1 MVGVAARMLL
11 DEPLK
16 SLGTLIGV
24 VVSVFLMTQQMSLL
38 TGIQNRVTSFA
49 DLNDVDVWVAS
60 AATESIDA
68 TGSLP
73 VRCVSQAAGTRGV
86 AWAAPVIQGRGD
98 VTRVDGVQEQVRVF
112 GVEAPRYAGLPHVLA
127 RGSEPAMLRAPNRIF
142 LNWQD
147 RDSFGFPEPG
157 DRIEISGQVAIV
169 AGFLQ
174 GMDPHSPY
182 YYMFA
187 NIDDVRAY
195 ADFPLERV
203 TFVAVGV
210 APGERPEIVRDRLQ
224 ERMPEVMVITKR
236 ELHDMELRYFQKR
249 TPVGVVFGMG
259 TVLAALIG
267 AGIVGVTLYSSV
279 MDRLREFGTLKAIGA
294 SREDLL
300 RLLGA
305 QAVLFS
311 AVGYPLGLLAFALV
325 RHVSGPTVSMPA
337 PPWLLSSVA
346 AATLLVCSAASAVAI
361 RRVLQVEPAIVF
373 RG

>member
-1 MVGVAARMLL
+1 MFATAARMLI

-38 TGIQNRVTSFA
+38 TGIQGRVTGFA

-68 TGSLP
+68 TGSVP
-73 VRCVSQAAGTRGV
+73 ERCVSEAAGTRGV
-86 AWAAPVIQGRGD
+86 AWAAPVVQGIGD
-98 VTRVDGVQEQVRVF
+98 VTRVDGVKEQVRVF

-127 RGSEPAMLRAPNRIF
+127 IGSSREMLRAPTRIL

-169 AGFLQ
+169 AGFLE
-174 GMDPHSPY
+174 GMNPHSPY

-187 NIDDVRAY
+187 NIDDVRAWTG
-195 ADFPLERV
+195 FPLDRV

-210 APGERPEIVRDRLQ
+210 APGETPEVVRDRLQ
-224 ERMPEVMVITKR
+224 RRMPEIMAFTRK
-236 ELHDMELRYFQKR
+236 ELHQMELRYFER
-249 TPVGVVFGMG
+249 RSPVGVVFGMG
-259 TVLAALIG
+259 TALAALIG

-294 SREDLL
+294 SRVDLL

-305 QAVLFS
+305 EALLFS
-311 AVGYPLGLLAFALV
+311 VAGYPVGLLGFAIV
-325 RHVSGPTVSMPA
+325 RHVAGPSVSMPA
-337 PPWLLSSVA
+337 PAWLLSSVA
-346 AATLLVCSAASAVAI
+346 AATVLVCAAASLIAI
-361 RRVLQVEPAIVF
+361 RRVLRVEPAIVF

>member
-1 MVGVAARMLL
+1 MVGVAARMLI

-16 SLGTLIGV
+16 SVGTLIGV

-38 TGIQNRVTSFA
+38 TGIQGRVTSFA

-73 VRCVSQAAGTRGV
+73 ERCVSQAAGTRGV

-98 VTRVDGVQEQVRVF
+98 VTRIDGVKEQVRVF
-112 GVEAPRYAGLPHVLA
+112 GVEPPRYAGLPHALA
-127 RGSEPAMLRAPNRIF
+127 KGSDPAMLRAPSRIF
-142 LNWQD
+142 LNSQD

-169 AGFLQ
+169 AGFLE

-195 ADFPLERV
+195 ADFPADRI

-210 APGERPEIVRDRLQ
+210 APGEKAEVVRDRLQ
-224 ERMPEVMVITKR
+224 QRMPEVMVFTKR
-236 ELHDMELRYFQKR
+236 QLHEMELRYFQKR

-294 SREDLL
+294 SRTNLL
-300 RLLGA
+300 QLLGA

-325 RHVSGPTVSMPA
+325 RHLSGPSVSMPA
-337 PPWLLSSVA
+337 PLWLLSSVA
-346 AATLLVCSAASAVAI
+346 AATLLVCGAASAVAI
-361 RRVLQVEPAIVF
+361 RRVLRVEPAIVF

>member
-1 MVGVAARMLL
+1 MVGVAARMLI

-24 VVSVFLMTQQMSLL
+24 VVSVFLMMQQMSLL
-38 TGIQNRVTSFA
+38 TGIKGRVTSFA

-73 VRCVSQAAGTRGV
+73 ERCVSQAAGTRGV
-86 AWAAPVIQGRGD
+86 AWAAPVVQGRGD
-98 VTRVDGVQEQVRVF
+98 VTRVDGVKEQVRLF
-112 GVEAPRYAGLPHVLA
+112 GVEPPRYAGLPHVLA
-127 RGSEPAMLRAPNRIF
+127 KGSDPAMLRAPSRIF
-142 LNWQD
+142 LNSQD

-169 AGFLQ
+169 AGFLE

-195 ADFPLERV
+195 TDFPKDRI

-210 APGERPEIVRDRLQ
+210 APGEKAEIVRDRLQ
-224 ERMPEVMVITKR
+224 QRMPEVMVFSR
-236 ELHDMELRYFQKR
+236 RQLHEMELRYFQKR

-294 SREDLL
+294 SRENLL
-300 RLLGA
+300 QLLGA
-305 QAVLFS
+305 QAALFS
-311 AVGYPLGLLAFALV
+311 AVGYPLGLLGFALV
-325 RHVSGPTVSMPA
+325 RHLSGPSVSMPA
-337 PPWLLSSVA
+337 PLWLLSSVA
-346 AATLLVCSAASAVAI
+346 AATLLVCGAASAVAI
-361 RRVLQVEPAIVF
+361 RRVLRVEPGIVF